1 MANPIMKVMEQS
13 QVLEGEPM
21 TIQGSVNKTLILL
34 GCVVLSACYT
44 WGLVMKGFTD
54 LAGMLT
60 TGGIIAGLI
69 LSLIIIFTRKAM
81 NILTPL
87 YALAEG
93 LALGGISAVYAA
105 QYAGIVMQA
114 VIITFAVLFTML
126 LLYKADIIRC
136 TDTFRSVIFT
146 ATASVA
152 IVYLIQIVASL
163 FGRGIPQIFTASP
176 IGIGFSVI
184 VSLIAAFNLIIDFD
198 FIERGTNFMLPKE
211 YEWYG
216 AFGLMVSLIWLYL
229 EILRLLAKINSKR

>member
-1 MANPIMKVMEQS
+1 MANPIMKVMEQT

-21 TIQGSVNKTLILL
+21 T
-34 GCVVLSACYT
+34 
-44 WGLVMKGFTD
+44 M
-54 LAGMLT
+54 
-60 TGGIIAGLI
+60 GGIIVALV

-105 QYAGIVMQA
+105 EYAGIVMQA
-114 VIITFAVLFTML
+114 VILTFAVLFSML
-126 LLYKADIIRC
+126 VLYRANIIQC
-136 TDTFRSVIFT
+136 TDKFRGVLFT

-152 IVYLIQIVASL
+152 LVYLIQIVASF
-163 FGRGIPQIFTASP
+163 FGRSIPQIFTASP

-184 VSLIAAFNLIIDFD
+184 VVLIAALNLILDFD
-198 FIERGTNFMLPKE
+198 FIERGSNLMLPKE

-229 EILRLLAKINSKR
+229 EILGLLAKVNSRK